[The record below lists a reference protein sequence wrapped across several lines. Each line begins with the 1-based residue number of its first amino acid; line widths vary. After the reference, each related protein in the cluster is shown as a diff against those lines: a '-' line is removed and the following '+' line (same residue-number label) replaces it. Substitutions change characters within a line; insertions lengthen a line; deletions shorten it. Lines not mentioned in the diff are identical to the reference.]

1 MVKKVAIIGGGAA
14 GFFTAI
20 NLAMIN
26 PDIKIT
32 IYEASNH
39 LLAKVLVSGGGRCNV
54 TNAIYDPKELIKNYP
69 RGYDFLEPVFN
80 QFNSK
85 DTQNWFNAYGVK
97 LKTEDDGRIFP
108 VSNSSQTIYNC
119 LTHQCKIL
127 GISIRLKSRLKQ
139 IEFKNQQ
146 WELKFKNFDTH
157 ADFVVLATGSN
168 LMMYDLLRSIKIP
181 IVGPVP
187 SLFTFNVK
195 QHEFIVLAGISV
207 PNSKVKIK
215 EIPDHEEHGPLLI
228 THWGFSGPAILRLSA
243 WLAIPL
249 AEIEYSFKLIIN
261 WNNYDIEL
269 LKRQLLIQIKD
280 QPKQKISN
288 WIGHGLP
295 KRLWQ
300 NLFIQMGF
308 KEYLN
313 WAELGKKGIDS
324 ILKNLTCF
332 EVSIEGK
339 STFKEEFVT
348 AGGIDLSSVN
358 PFTFAIE
365 HHHHLYAVGELL
377 NIDAITGGFN
387 FQAAWSGSYVAAK
400 AISGIAHK

>member
-20 NLAMIN
+20 NIAMIN
-26 PDIKIT
+26 PDIKII

-187 SLFTFNVK
+187 SLFTFNV
-195 QHEFIVLAGISV
+195 FF
-207 PNSKVKIK
+207 
-215 EIPDHEEHGPLLI
+215 PDSDP
-228 THWGFSGPAILRLSA
+228 S
-243 WLAIPL
+243 
-249 AEIEYSFKLIIN
+249 
-261 WNNYDIEL
+261 
-269 LKRQLLIQIKD
+269 
-280 QPKQKISN
+280 
-288 WIGHGLP
+288 
-295 KRLWQ
+295 
-300 NLFIQMGF
+300 
-308 KEYLN
+308 
-313 WAELGKKGIDS
+313 
-324 ILKNLTCF
+324 
-332 EVSIEGK
+332 
-339 STFKEEFVT
+339 
-348 AGGIDLSSVN
+348 
-358 PFTFAIE
+358 PF
-365 HHHHLYAVGELL
+365 
-377 NIDAITGGFN
+377 
-387 FQAAWSGSYVAAK
+387 
-400 AISGIAHK
+400 